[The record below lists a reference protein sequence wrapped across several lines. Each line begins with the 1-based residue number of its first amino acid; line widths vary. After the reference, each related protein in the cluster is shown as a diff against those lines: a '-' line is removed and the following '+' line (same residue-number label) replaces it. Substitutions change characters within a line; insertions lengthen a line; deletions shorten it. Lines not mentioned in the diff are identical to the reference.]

1 MTGTRPI
8 ESVAIVLY
16 EGFDELDAIGPY
28 EVLENAAEAGADL
41 DVALYTLEPAG
52 RVTASHGLAVEPD
65 SALDDLAFGD
75 PDLVVVPGGGWTD
88 GTEHGARAEVER
100 GALPDAIAARH
111 RDGATVVSVCTGGM
125 ILAAAGV
132 LDGRPTTTHHGAIDD
147 LRETAAN
154 VVDARVI
161 DDSDVLTAG
170 GVTAGLDLALWL
182 VEREFGD
189 DVAEMVASEMEY
201 ERRGEVYRGD

>member
-1 MTGTRPI
+1 MTETRPVK
-8 ESVAIVLY
+8 SVAIVLY
-16 EGFDELDAIGPY
+16 EGFDEPGAIGPH

-65 SALDDLAFGD
+65 SALDDLVVGD

-100 GALPDAIAARH
+100 GALPDAIAAWH

-161 DDSDVLTAG
+161 DDSDALTAG

>member
-1 MTGTRPI
+1 MTETRPI
-8 ESVAIVLY
+8 KSVAIVLY
-16 EGFDELDAIGPY
+16 EGFDEPGAIGPY

-41 DVALYTLEPAG
+41 DVALCTLEPAG

-65 SALDDLAFGD
+65 SALNDLVVGD

-88 GTEHGARAEVER
+88 GAEHGARAEVER

-132 LDGRPTTTHHGAIDD
+132 LDGRPATTHHGAIDD

-154 VVDARVI
+154 VVGARVI

-170 GVTAGLDLALWL
+170 GVTARLDLALWL
-182 VEREFGD
+182 VERGFGV

-201 ERRGEVYRGD
+201 ERRGEVYRGN

>member
-1 MTGTRPI
+1 MTETRPI
-8 ESVAIVLY
+8 KSVAIVLY
-16 EGFDELDAIGPY
+16 EGFDE
-28 EVLENAAEAGADL
+28 
-41 DVALYTLEPAG
+41 
-52 RVTASHGLAVEPD
+52 
-65 SALDDLAFGD
+65 LAFGD

-88 GTEHGARAEVER
+88 GAEHGARAEVER

>member
-52 RVTASHGLAVEPD
+52 RVTASHGLVVEPD
-65 SALDDLAFGD
+65 SALDDLVVGD

-100 GALPDAIAARH
+100 GALPDAIAAWH

-182 VEREFGD
+182 VEREFGTD
-189 DVAEMVASEMEY
+189 TAETVAREMEY

>member
-52 RVTASHGLAVEPD
+52 RVTASHGLVVEPD
-65 SALDDLAFGD
+65 SALDDLVVGD

-182 VEREFGD
+182 VEREFGTD
-189 DVAEMVASEMEY
+189 TAETVAREMEY

>member
-1 MTGTRPI
+1 M
-8 ESVAIVLY
+8 
-16 EGFDELDAIGPY
+16 
-28 EVLENAAEAGADL
+28 
-41 DVALYTLEPAG
+41 
-52 RVTASHGLAVEPD
+52 TASHGLVVEPD
-65 SALDDLAFGD
+65 SALDDLVVGD

-100 GALPDAIAARH
+100 GALPDAIAAWH

-132 LDGRPTTTHHGAIDD
+132 LDGRPTTTHNGAIDD
-147 LRETAAN
+147 LRETAAD
-154 VVDARVI
+154 VTDARVV

>member
-1 MTGTRPI
+1 
-8 ESVAIVLY
+8 
-16 EGFDELDAIGPY
+16 
-28 EVLENAAEAGADL
+28 
-41 DVALYTLEPAG
+41 
-52 RVTASHGLAVEPD
+52 
-65 SALDDLAFGD
+65 
-75 PDLVVVPGGGWTD
+75 
-88 GTEHGARAEVER
+88 
-100 GALPDAIAARH
+100 
-111 RDGATVVSVCTGGM
+111 
-125 ILAAAGV
+125 
-132 LDGRPTTTHHGAIDD
+132 
-147 LRETAAN
+147 